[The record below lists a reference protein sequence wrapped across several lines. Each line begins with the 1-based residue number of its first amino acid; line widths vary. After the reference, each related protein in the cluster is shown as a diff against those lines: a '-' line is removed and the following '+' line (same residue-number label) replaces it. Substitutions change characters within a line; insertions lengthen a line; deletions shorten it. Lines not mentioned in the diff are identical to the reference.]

1 VFEPFLQ
8 QASTAAAGVQL
19 QCRLRR
25 FRSREEAQRSADLA
39 MEEAFKEA
47 AAAIQRAEG
56 SLAQQRAEQER
67 QRRLKALED
76 LDKNIV
82 TTATAA
88 ADLPGGVRKAREE
101 LRKRIDAEK
110 PNAGD
115 FQFSGAE
122 GLYRRLEDRAFVEE
136 AQATVVST
144 STNSLANVRLDLE
157 RKLLNKPAADFPRST
172 ELIRKLSEDRAALV
186 SAAERKAIQDAELAR
201 QRAAQE
207 AETARL
213 KAVQDDQ
220 DRATTAR
227 MAAKANV
234 QEAIRALEEKL
245 KTAPGIATNQSFA
258 ALVELREVQGWLAN
272 LPAALKVEEPGW
284 VPPAQDPVRKPTW
297 GGLKQVDDRYAAFD
311 RLKGIWADAKTA
323 AEGLDRFATAQQFQ
337 NLNTRLSDPALQN
350 KTFFN
355 EARTKVS
362 AVLPEVTR
370 GEGLRTRSLP
380 NDVPGLSAY
389 IDEVDSYLKE
399 PKPAYPYFTRL
410 GDELKQSAERARTR
424 AADLAKEGQEKQRL
438 AALKANVVGY
448 AKAAGV
454 DVFGVDNPS
463 VRGMKAATAKRYREQ
478 LAASRT
484 EIIGLLTKL
493 EPGTDRAAVEKQ
505 LDRLDSTLKGFED
518 TGD

>member
-1 VFEPFLQ
+1 
-8 QASTAAAGVQL
+8 
-19 QCRLRR
+19 
-25 FRSREEAQRSADLA
+25 
-39 MEEAFKEA
+39 
-47 AAAIQRAEG
+47 
-56 SLAQQRAEQER
+56 
-67 QRRLKALED
+67 
-76 LDKNIV
+76 
-82 TTATAA
+82 
-88 ADLPGGVRKAREE
+88 
-101 LRKRIDAEK
+101 
-110 PNAGD
+110 
-115 FQFSGAE
+115 
-122 GLYRRLEDRAFVEE
+122 
-136 AQATVVST
+136 
-144 STNSLANVRLDLE
+144 
-157 RKLLNKPAADFPRST
+157 
-172 ELIRKLSEDRAALV
+172 
-186 SAAERKAIQDAELAR
+186 
-201 QRAAQE
+201 
-207 AETARL
+207 
-213 KAVQDDQ
+213 
-220 DRATTAR
+220 
-227 MAAKANV
+227 
-234 QEAIRALEEKL
+234 
-245 KTAPGIATNQSFA
+245 
-258 ALVELREVQGWLAN
+258 LAN

-505 LDRLDSTLKGFED
+505 LDRLDSTLKGFEA